1 MQNSAKKQPRN
12 LSTSYTMNNS
22 SSFITLPNGTVKRK
36 RHKATYKDIYLE
48 QFNFV
53 PTEMPPDKKLLIQQ
67 NKSVMLTSS
76 KKLNETDASFRSR
89 KKAQQTSTN
98 NNNNNSN
105 SLPNKNGN
113 NKNNEIK
120 SMKGKSIKTNK
131 QGTVGKKKKEEE
143 MILSSLGTDRSFE
156 QKMKMSNDNNDNENN
171 IDNDK
176 ASFILSTIENKDKL
190 LTGSL
195 MDKHEHDLD
204 DNEMMHEI
212 TNRLNNAIKQQEEKE
227 CNELD
232 ENEEECENDKNGKKG
247 KRRKVHFENDN
258 NNNDTDNLNDGDV
271 NGNGSNNTKDIKKS
285 NLKCGKENDEENN
298 KGGESNGNNNNKD
311 NDNLMKDDPTL
322 KDVNANAKDQLNENE
337 TINDK
342 QKRKKRRKK
351 HGNNC
356 SNEDEEYEEGEG
368 EEYENREEDEEYD
381 DNITN
386 EQMKSNLRKRNK
398 NRDKMSTNEE
408 NPENEDKTNEKH
420 KNDPS
425 HTHQNENKENNLNV
439 NKTNEQQNQTDLP
452 SYNTK
457 TISTQTEHN
466 ILSTLNSLQITTI
479 NVELND
485 PSSKPQTSNTL
496 TDQQQLNT
504 EETPKIYNSNT
515 INISSR
521 ISKPF
526 SSKKPLWYG
535 MTTQKTEEEI
545 DIIDSF
551 INKHRQKSKNKSEIL
566 LDLKQQTEIELRV
579 LKEKST
585 LIAKEK
591 KENIKRKKE
600 KKQIRTKEILN
611 SNKKKSFDINTN
623 PKNSLI
629 TKSETNNDKYQS
641 RCNTITYN
649 DTITNYDT
657 IYQNKQ
663 PYVSIFTN
671 FNKANLNT
679 RNQYIKG
686 TLVKNF
692 HQLSERGNYKYKGME
707 TESDVSNVEI
717 YERLRNNS
725 ISLENDVISFNKRK
739 DSNTFLNKVKEDV
752 KGIEMKKGMKEKYN
766 SKCFNNKKFKHTERT
781 QSEGFPKGIFKGG
794 VVMPANS
801 LKELIESRDLYFF
814 NNKINQF

>member
-1 MQNSAKKQPRN
+1 MQNSSKKQPRN

-48 QFNFV
+48 QFNFI
-53 PTEMPPDKKLLIQQ
+53 PTEMPPDKKLLMQQ

-89 KKAQQTSTN
+89 KKTKQTST

-156 QKMKMSNDNNDNENN
+156 QKMKMSNDKNDNDNENN
-171 IDNDK
+171 IDNNK

-258 NNNDTDNLNDGDV
+258 NNEIDNINDGDV

-285 NLKCGKENDEENN
+285 NLKCGKENDGENN
-298 KGGESNGNNNNKD
+298 KGGESNDNNIN
-311 NDNLMKDDPTL
+311 KDDPTL
-322 KDVNANAKDQLNENE
+322 KDVNANAKEQINENE

-368 EEYENREEDEEYD
+368 EEYENGEEDEEYD

-386 EQMKSNLRKRNK
+386 AQMKSNLRKRNK
-398 NRDKMSTNEE
+398 NRDKASTNEGNNDE
-408 NPENEDKTNEKH
+408 E
-420 KNDPS
+420 DPS
-425 HTHQNENKENNLNV
+425 HTQQNKNEENNLNI

-485 PSSKPQTSNTL
+485 PSFKPPTSNTL
-496 TDQQQLNT
+496 TNQQQLNT

-515 INISSR
+515 INVSSR

-535 MTTQKTEEEI
+535 IPSQKTEEDI

-551 INKHRQKSKNKSEIL
+551 INKHHQKSKNKSEIL

-600 KKQIRTKEILN
+600 KKQILTKEILN
-611 SNKKKSFDINTN
+611 SNKKKSFDINNNT
-623 PKNSLI
+623 KNSLI
-629 TKSETNNDKYQS
+629 IKSETNNDKYHQS

-649 DTITNYDT
+649 DTITNCDT

-671 FNKANLNT
+671 FNKASLNT

-692 HQLSERGNYKYKGME
+692 HQLSERSNYKYKGME

-739 DSNTFLNKVKEDV
+739 NSNTFLNKVKEDV

-766 SKCFNNKKFKHTERT
+766 SKCFNNKKFKHYEKV

-814 NNKINQF
+814 NNKNNQF